1 MPKQTFFNLADK
13 KRQRITE
20 LAIAEFAHADY
31 ENASIS
37 NIVKQAK
44 IAKGSFYQY
53 FEDKKD
59 LYLYLIDLGS
69 QQRMAFIQESREAR
83 KPKGKKRNF
92 FQELRWLFGV
102 STQFSMQHPQLNQ
115 IINRAAYS
123 DSPVKEEA
131 LRHIQVAAK
140 QPICDLVEK
149 GIANGDLRPE
159 LDIDLATFMI
169 VTAGNNLRYFIP
181 EKLEIDTQKLAES
194 ADIEID
200 MRAVE
205 RIFDELIQIF
215 ERGMG
220 SDHAQLR

>member
-1 MPKQTFFNLADK
+1 MPKQTFLNLPEK

-20 LAIAEFAHADY
+20 LAIAEFANADY
-31 ENASIS
+31 DNASIS

-59 LYLYLIDLGS
+59 LYLYLIDSAS
-69 QQRMAFIQESREAR
+69 QQRMAFIQDSREAR
-83 KPKGKKRNF
+83 KPKRKQKDF

-102 STQFSMQHPQLNQ
+102 STQFSLQHPQLNQ

-131 LRHIQVAAK
+131 LRNIQIAAK
-140 QPICDLVEK
+140 QPIYDLVEK
-149 GIANGDLRPE
+149 GITNGDLRPE
-159 LDIDLATFMI
+159 LDIDLATFII

-181 EKLEIDTQKLAES
+181 EKLELDTQKLAES

-200 MRAVE
+200 MQAVE
-205 RIFDELIQIF
+205 RIFDELIQVF
-215 ERGMG
+215 EQGMG
-220 SDHAQLR
+220 SDRA